1 MTILSYDQIQTP
13 KLVWEKLLELN
24 PIDKNAVF
32 FEPFSGENSLY
43 DQVDCVVKNWCEI
56 TKGKDIFFFEFKD
69 EIEVIYTNP
78 PYLCSIPNKKG
89 IFKERNAVY
98 FFMEYFMTNYRNLKK
113 IGFIMN
119 QKCFS
124 SFTPKRLKKL
134 NDLGFT
140 ISTMTLFNCNFWFG
154 LHYFVV
160 FDKEPNSCYKYIE
173 QTFLK
178 TIC

>member
-1 MTILSYDQIQTP
+1 MNTLSYEEIQTP
-13 KLVWEKLLELN
+13 FDVWFDLLRLN
-24 PIDKNAVF
+24 PIDKDAVF
-32 FEPFSGENSLY
+32 FEPFKGLGNLY
-43 DQVDCVVKNWCEI
+43 NQVETNKKYWCEI
-56 TKGKDIFFFEFKD
+56 TKGKDVFDFEFKD
-69 EIEVIYTNP
+69 EIEIIYTNP

-119 QKCFS
+119 QSCFS

-140 ISTMTLFNCNFWFG
+140 ISTMTLFNCNYWFG
-154 LHYFVV
+154 LQYFVV
-160 FDKEPNSCYKYIE
+160 FDKNENTCYKYIE
-173 QTFLK
+173 KTFLK
-178 TIC
+178 

>member
-1 MTILSYDQIQTP
+1 MNTLSYEEIQTP
-13 KLVWEKLLELN
+13 FDVWFDLLRLN
-24 PIDKNAVF
+24 PIDKDAVF
-32 FEPFSGENSLY
+32 FEPFKGLGNLY
-43 DQVDCVVKNWCEI
+43 NQVETNKKYWCEI
-56 TKGKDIFFFEFKD
+56 TKGKDVFDFEFKD
-69 EIEVIYTNP
+69 EIEIIYTNP

-140 ISTMTLFNCNFWFG
+140 ISTMTLFNCNYWFG
-154 LHYFVV
+154 LQYFVV
-160 FDKEPNSCYKYIE
+160 FDKNENTCYKYIE
-173 QTFLK
+173 KTFLK
-178 TIC
+178 